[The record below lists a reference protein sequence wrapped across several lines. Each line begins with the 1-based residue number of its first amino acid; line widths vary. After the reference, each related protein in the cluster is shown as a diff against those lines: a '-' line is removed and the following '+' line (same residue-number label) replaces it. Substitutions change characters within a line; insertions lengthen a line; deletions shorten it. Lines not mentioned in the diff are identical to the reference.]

1 LKKEHIEDNE
11 DDVITDS
18 DLNLEVL
25 DKDYV
30 VQSPISTETLLNNEH
45 MLLYFDPEK
54 QEGNEINPYVLVV
67 KGLDTVP
74 AIVGEQRDLV
84 TVICKDHEHNSRN
97 NFLNSGCTKIL
108 EKVRKKISTTTP
120 MSSAL
125 SR

>member
-67 KGLDTVP
+67 KGLGTVP

-84 TVICKDHEHNSRN
+84 TVICKDHEQ
-97 NFLNSGCTKIL
+97 
-108 EKVRKKISTTTP
+108 
-120 MSSAL
+120 
-125 SR
+125 